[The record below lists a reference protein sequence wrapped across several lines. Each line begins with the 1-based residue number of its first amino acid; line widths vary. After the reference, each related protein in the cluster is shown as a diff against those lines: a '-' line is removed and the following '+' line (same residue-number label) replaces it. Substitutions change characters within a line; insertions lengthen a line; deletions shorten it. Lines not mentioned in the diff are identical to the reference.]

1 MPQLRGRLLANQSL
15 AELTWFRVGGPAQV
29 LFTPADES
37 DLAYFLKQL
46 PTDLPVYV
54 VGVGSNLIVRDGG
67 MAGVV
72 IRLSP
77 RAFGETSVDGDIVT
91 AGAAALDKRV
101 AETAAAANLAGLE
114 FYFGIPGTIGG
125 ALRMNAGANG
135 AETKD
140 VLFEATGID
149 RKGNLHTFSNADMK
163 FVYRNSGVD
172 PSIIFTSARFRC
184 KPAAPETIRARM
196 NEVQTHRETAQ
207 PIREKTG
214 GSTFQNPPGNSAWKL
229 IDAAGCRGL
238 RLGGAQV
245 SEMHCNFLINTGNAS
260 AHDIET
266 LGETVRERVKQNN
279 GNRATLGNQADG
291 IEKRIMRSHNL
302 VRRDQQGTAGV
313 GRERPGAGR
322 GAAGGRSLVLGPRRQ
337 RARDRCENPD
347 RA

>member
-1 MPQLRGRLLANQSL
+1 MAFPDITGELKAAMPELRGRLLANQSL

-37 DLAYFLKQL
+37 DLAYFLKRL
-46 PTDLPVYV
+46 PGDIPVYV

-67 MAGVV
+67 MAGAV

-77 RAFGETSVDGDIVT
+77 RAFGEASVSGDIVT

-140 VLFEATGID
+140 GLFEATGVD
-149 RKGNLHTFSNADMK
+149 RNGDIHTFTNADMK

-172 PSIIFTSARFRC
+172 PSITFTSARFRGT
-184 KPAAPETIRARM
+184 PATPEAIRARM

-245 SEMHCNFLINTGNAS
+245 SDMHCNFLINTGNAS
-260 AHDIET
+260 AHDIEA
-266 LGETVRERVKQNN
+266 LGETVRDRVKQNS
-279 GNRATLGNQADG
+279 GIELHWEIKRIG
-291 IEKRIMRSHNL
+291 IEKK
-302 VRRDQQGTAGV
+302 
-313 GRERPGAGR
+313 
-322 GAAGGRSLVLGPRRQ
+322 
-337 RARDRCENPD
+337 
-347 RA
+347 